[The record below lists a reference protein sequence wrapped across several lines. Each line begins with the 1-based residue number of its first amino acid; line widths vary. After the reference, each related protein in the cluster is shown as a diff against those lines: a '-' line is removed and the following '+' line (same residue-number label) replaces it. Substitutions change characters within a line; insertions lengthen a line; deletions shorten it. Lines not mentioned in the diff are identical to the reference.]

1 MGELKVSTNASTPPS
16 VAGDIGTVESN
27 VANGATKM
35 ATENSIVSGLIGT
48 DDAGPARNSGEAAS
62 VPSAEEGLNLWESE
76 GNVREATDMI
86 SMQVMAPAL
95 PEL

>member
-1 MGELKVSTNASTPPS
+1 MGELKVSTNASTPS

-27 VANGATKM
+27 VANGATKVT
-35 ATENSIVSGLIGT
+35 TENSIVSGLIGT

-86 SMQVMAPAL
+86 SMQVMAPPL
-95 PEL
+95 REV